1 MYNKS
6 GREEIVRKGTRDRQ
20 HGEMQTGSPN
30 VGLRGQ
36 SFWDDTGL
44 KKLHGE
50 NITVFIFT

>member
-36 SFWDDTGL
+36 SFWGDTGL
-44 KKLHGE
+44 RKLHGE
-50 NITVFIFT
+50 KITVFIFT